1 MGHPETKRVLKADTT
16 RSLQY
21 DIAYNFEDLEGRCQQ
36 YIEQV
41 RGQARS
47 LIVEAQSESESIRKT
62 SQAEG
67 YDKGYQEG
75 LAKAEQEIQKRIDA
89 EVKKQVQAKTQ
100 SAIPAIKTIADSL
113 ATQRLEWLSE
123 WESKGIHLA
132 VAIAERILR
141 REIAAHPESVISLI
155 QEILEMTTGESHT
168 SIYLNSEDAAFLDEQ
183 LVDLKTLVRSAGD
196 ADVIVDDSITRGGCY
211 VRTQHGEIDARLE
224 TQLNRL
230 IEELLPGADES

>member
-21 DIAYNFEDLEGRCQQ
+21 EIAYNFEDLEGRCQQ

-41 RGQARS
+41 RGQARA
-47 LIVEAQSESESIRKT
+47 LIVEAQAESDSIRQT
-62 SQAEG
+62 AQSEG

-75 LAKAEQEIQKRIDA
+75 LARAEQEIQKRIDA

-100 SAIPAIKTIADSL
+100 SAIPAIKEIANSI

-132 VAIAERILR
+132 IAVAERILR
-141 REIAAHPESVISLI
+141 KELAAHPETVIPLI
-155 QEILEMTTGESHT
+155 QELLEMVTGESYT
-168 SIYLNSEDAAFLDEQ
+168 SIYLHPDDAAFLEEQ
-183 LVDLKTLVRSAGD
+183 QVDLNTLVRSASETNM
-196 ADVIVDDSITRGGCY
+196 IIDDSITPGGCF

-224 TQLNRL
+224 TQLSRL
-230 IEELLPGADES
+230 AEELLPGHDES